1 MLTTGDG
8 GGLMA
13 LADLESA
20 VRSAGGRGMAVVWND
35 AAYSAEVHLYGLQGY
50 ADPPMRIPET
60 DFAGLAAA
68 VGAEGVV
75 VRELSDLDRLATW
88 AAEPVASRRFLL
100 LDCRISG
107 SVIAPYQHEIIAVN
121 TRRLRRPLT
130 DGRTGDPAARPEIV
144 YDRSSIR
151 RRSGAHVLDPSRI
164 AAIADELADADR
176 TRTTV
181 PLLTARNPGMTVDD
195 AYAVQR
201 EWADRA
207 AAGGRRLVG
216 RKIGLTSK
224 VMQVATGITE
234 PDYGVIFDD
243 MVIESGAS
251 VEFDRFSNV
260 RIEVELAFVLRD
272 RLEGPNTT
280 IFDVL
285 DATAYVV
292 PALEILNSHIELEGR
307 TIVDTIS
314 DNAAM
319 GAMVVGGTPVKPD
332 AVDLRWVSA
341 LLSRNQVIEES
352 GVAAAVLGHPAM
364 GVAWL
369 ANKLAQHGQALEAGE
384 IILAGSFTRPMW
396 VERGDTVHADYREL
410 GTVTCRFE

>member
-1 MLTTGDG
+1 M
-8 GGLMA
+8 
-13 LADLESA
+13 
-20 VRSAGGRGMAVVWND
+20 
-35 AAYSAEVHLYGLQGY
+35 
-50 ADPPMRIPET
+50 
-60 DFAGLAAA
+60 
-68 VGAEGVV
+68 
-75 VRELSDLDRLATW
+75 
-88 AAEPVASRRFLL
+88 
-100 LDCRISG
+100 
-107 SVIAPYQHEIIAVN
+107 
-121 TRRLRRPLT
+121 
-130 DGRTGDPAARPEIV
+130 
-144 YDRSSIR
+144 
-151 RRSGAHVLDPSRI
+151 LDPSRI

-176 TRTTV
+176 TRTLI
-181 PLLTARNPGMTVDD
+181 PLLTARNPGMTVED

-201 EWADRA
+201 EWADRGIA
-207 AAGGRRLVG
+207 DGRRLVG

-243 MVIESGAS
+243 MVIESGSS
-251 VEFDRFSNV
+251 VEFDRFTNV
-260 RIEVELAFVLRD
+260 RIEVELAFVLRE
-272 RLEGPNTT
+272 RLEGPEVTL
-280 IFDVL
+280 FDVL
-285 DATAYVV
+285 DATAYIV
-292 PALEILNSHIELEGR
+292 PALEILNSHIALEGR

-319 GAMVVGGTPVKPD
+319 GAMVIGGTPVKPD

-369 ANKLAQHGQALEAGE
+369 ANKLAQHGAALEADE

>member
-1 MLTTGDG
+1 
-8 GGLMA
+8 
-13 LADLESA
+13 
-20 VRSAGGRGMAVVWND
+20 
-35 AAYSAEVHLYGLQGY
+35 
-50 ADPPMRIPET
+50 
-60 DFAGLAAA
+60 
-68 VGAEGVV
+68 
-75 VRELSDLDRLATW
+75 
-88 AAEPVASRRFLL
+88 
-100 LDCRISG
+100 
-107 SVIAPYQHEIIAVN
+107 
-121 TRRLRRPLT
+121 
-130 DGRTGDPAARPEIV
+130 
-144 YDRSSIR
+144 
-151 RRSGAHVLDPSRI
+151 VLDPSRI
-164 AAIADELADADR
+164 AAIADELVAADR
-176 TRTTV
+176 DRTTV
-181 PLLTARNPGMTVDD
+181 PLLTARNPGMSVDD
-195 AYAVQR
+195 AYAVQHR
-201 EWADRA
+201 WAEQRA
-207 AAGGRRLVG
+207 AAGHRRVG

-243 MVIESGAS
+243 MVVESGAS

-272 RLEGPNTT
+272 RLEGPGTT

-319 GAMVVGGTPVKPD
+319 GAMVIGGTPVKPD

-341 LLSRNQVIEES
+341 LLSRNQTIEES